1 MNHDCAPEVA
11 VLGGGGGGAVQ
22 GKILYMKGALWGNLK
37 YEVIL
42 IMQ

>member
-11 VLGGGGGGAVQ
+11 VLGGAVQ